1 MSGWSD
7 ITQGGFVID
16 LKLTVRR
23 HRRAIAVTA
32 AAALLVPGAAFAAA
46 GQNRAATQL
55 QQLQQRQER
64 QDLLAEPVV
73 TDVSEAERVVHV
85 DVARDPAAADAWLA
99 ESAEVLDGW
108 TVVVAGMESRPGKER
123 AELDAEAVADDPA
136 PAAEACPATPEGPR
150 SDNGATTPYL
160 GCGPSEGVHATAR
173 TVRGGPSTTTLAKA
187 VDEVLAAYL
196 PGADLPPTTV
206 RIAKGEATVD
216 VAAGFEQALSEAGVH
231 PGDVWQAL
239 LFTAHSNGAIDSV
252 KFTLDGDCLAFAYAT
267 GGDMCASTDLP
278 IELG

>member
-1 MSGWSD
+1 MSESSV
-7 ITQGGFVID
+7 ITYEGGFVVD

-23 HRRAIAVTA
+23 YRRTIAVA
-32 AAALLVPGAAFAAA
+32 AAVALLVQIAAFSAA
-46 GQNRAATQL
+46 GQGQAALQL
-55 QQLQQRQER
+55 QQEE
-64 QDLLAEPVV
+64 LLGQSVV
-73 TDVSEAERVVHV
+73 TDVSEAEQVVHV
-85 DVARDPAAADAWLA
+85 DVARDPAAADAWLD

-108 TVVVAGMESRPGKER
+108 TVVVAGMESKPGKER

-136 PAAEACPATPEGPR
+136 PPAGADQCPDIPEGPR
-150 SDNGATTPYL
+150 SGNGATTPYL

-173 TVRGGPSTTTLAKA
+173 TVKGGPSTTTLAKA
-187 VDEVLAAYL
+187 VDEVLASYL
-196 PGADLPPTTV
+196 PGADLPPTKV
-206 RIAKGEATVD
+206 RITKGEATVD
-216 VAAGFEQALSEAGVH
+216 VAAGFERALADADIY

-252 KFTLDGDCLAFAYAT
+252 RFTLDGDCLAFAYAT